1 MQVEERNK
9 MVEDNLGLVYYVAK
23 KYNNRGLEFED
34 LVQEGSIGLIKAA
47 EKFDPKRDVKFSTHA
62 TWWIRQ
68 AIVRAISNQ
77 SKTVRI
83 PSHMHEKISKVR
95 MVFGQLYQDMGRKPT
110 PEEIATK
117 MEVTDDE
124 IYEILSYDTSL
135 LSLETPI
142 GEEGTSDLVLGD
154 TVEDREVTDPFKNA
168 FNKEVRQAVV
178 RELATLTAQEQAILR
193 WKFGFDLFEDNTDH
207 SMHKKINLIE
217 HAKHDIAVRA
227 KEEAKP
233 DDPPPKKATTKEEI
247 RKENQAIA
255 EESGLSLKEVEEIRE
270 YDYIGQGFTFE
281 EIGDKLN
288 LTRQRVEQI
297 GKKAMAKL
305 RKSRTINEYFNEMK
319 LEW

>member
-1 MQVEERNK
+1 
-9 MVEDNLGLVYYVAK
+9 
-23 KYNNRGLEFED
+23 
-34 LVQEGSIGLIKAA
+34 
-47 EKFDPKRDVKFSTHA
+47 
-62 TWWIRQ
+62 
-68 AIVRAISNQ
+68 
-77 SKTVRI
+77 
-83 PSHMHEKISKVR
+83 MHEKISKVR

-178 RELATLTAQEQAILR
+178 EELEMLTAQEQAILR

-217 HAKHDIAVRA
+217 HAKQKLEMRA
-227 KEEAKP
+227 KKEGQPIEKWVTNEKIAR
-233 DDPPPKKATTKEEI
+233 ATEFTIE
-247 RKENQAIA
+247 
-255 EESGLSLKEVEEIRE
+255 EVERIRE

-305 RKSRTINEYFNEMK
+305 RKNRTINEYFNEMK